1 MITFTIG
8 LFIGAFIGFIIAA
21 ILAMGKIAG
30 VNASNCFA
38 EWLSAGCLT
47 P

>member
-8 LFIGAFIGFIIAA
+8 LFIGTFIGFVLAA

-30 VNASNCFA
+30 EYASNSFA
-38 EWLSAGCLT
+38 KWLSAGCLT
-47 P
+47 H